1 MLNFLLEST
10 EGSTGGGNSWISL
23 VLILGVV
30 LVFYFLLIRPEKKRE
45 KAAQEMRDALQV
57 GDEITTIGGIIGE
70 VISIKDETFVLETT
84 KDKTHIRFLKSAV
97 RNVDVRAA
105 DKK

>member
-1 MLNFLLEST
+1 MLNFLLESSAT
-10 EGSTGGGNSWISL
+10 GEGGGNSWVSL

-57 GDEITTIGGIIGE
+57 GDEVTTIGGIIGE

-84 KDKTHIRFLKSAV
+84 KDKTHIRFLKSAI